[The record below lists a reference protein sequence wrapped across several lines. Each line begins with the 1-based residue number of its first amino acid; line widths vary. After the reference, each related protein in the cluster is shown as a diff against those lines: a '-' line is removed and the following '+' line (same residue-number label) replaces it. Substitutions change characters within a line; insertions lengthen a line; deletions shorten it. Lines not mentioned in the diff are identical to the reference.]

1 MPQHDDPIGYSAMIH
16 DALRSVVRKTLL
28 QVKEIGMPKDHL
40 FYITF
45 KTMAPQVVLPLY
57 LRQKYP
63 ESMTIVLQYQFYNL
77 TITDS
82 LFSVSLSFGGKFE
95 TLTVP
100 FAAIVM
106 FSDPEAQLV
115 FNFEPAT
122 QTLSDPALP
131 ATQQPAPLATAPTA
145 AAFTSAAITSA
156 AISSFADKKP
166 TEKPLSSTGKK
177 NAHASKNPK
186 NTQDNTQDNIQGN
199 THGNAQA
206 KTPTKSPTKSPP
218 WHGSVAY
225 GAQMPFETPQ
235 GKPQTTG
242 QTKGQTTG
250 QARRQTKLQNKDRLQ
265 PVATKTSAKVLT
277 FRPKNAPRDDAT
289 PSKTP

>member
-1 MPQHDDPIGYSAMIH
+1 MNAMQSHDDPIGYSAMIH

-28 QVKEIGMPKDHL
+28 QVKGFGMPKDHH

-100 FAAIVM
+100 FSAIVM

-115 FNFEPAT
+115 FNFEPESE
-122 QTLSDPALP
+122 TLPP
-131 ATQQPAPLATAPTA
+131 VEQP
-145 AAFTSAAITSA
+145 SAKPSA
-156 AISSFADKKP
+156 VADKDLA
-166 TEKPLSSTGKK
+166 EKLLPSTGKK
-177 NAHASKNPK
+177 PAATSKSLDKNLEQNPDESHGSISAKTMTTKPTKNPAWRGSVAFGAQTPFEPPQQETK
-186 NTQDNTQDNIQGN
+186 TQSQSQHRAQNK
-199 THGNAQA
+199 AQA
-206 KTPTKSPTKSPP
+206 KQ
-218 WHGSVAY
+218 H
-225 GAQMPFETPQ
+225 
-235 GKPQTTG
+235 
-242 QTKGQTTG
+242 
-250 QARRQTKLQNKDRLQ
+250 NKDRLKSVSTQ
-265 PVATKTSAKVLT
+265 TSAKVLT
-277 FRPKNAPRDDAT
+277 FRPKKANAPHDDKNS
-289 PSKTP
+289 SKTP

>member
-1 MPQHDDPIGYSAMIH
+1 MPHHDDPIGYSAMIH

-82 LFSVSLSFGGKFE
+82 LFSVSLGFGGKFE

-100 FAAIVM
+100 FSAIVM

-115 FNFEPAT
+115 FNFEPAA
-122 QTLSDPALP
+122 QTLSDPVLP
-131 ATQQPAPLATAPTA
+131 TAQHPPSLATAPTA
-145 AAFTSAAITSA
+145 AAFSSAAITP
-156 AISSFADKKP
+156 FADKNP

-177 NAHASKNPK
+177 TATASKKTK
-186 NTQDNTQDNIQGN
+186 NFQDNIQDNIQGSI
-199 THGNAQA
+199 HGNVQA
-206 KTPTKSPTKSPP
+206 KTPTKNPAKNPTKNPA
-218 WHGSVAY
+218 WRGSIAY
-225 GAQMPFETPQ
+225 GAQTPFETQQ

-242 QTKGQTTG
+242 
-250 QARRQTKLQNKDRLQ
+250 QTKLQNKDRLQ

-277 FRPKNAPRDDAT
+277 FRPKNAPHDDAT